1 MKPKNVAFL
10 QVSNKNKIFVD
21 DKATLRGQ
29 YTVHVT
35 LLCTKSFGKTH
46 IRKMRVQTEFCGV
59 FLFKTN
65 KTIPS
70 PSMPNYSHIRV
81 HKYHGFFRN
90 ILFSSLV
97 VPTLLRGGMY
107 WVVHSQQPRDVPR
120 AKPKGHQGHLEGWG
134 KFCTLYNPIHP
145 DSRQC
150 KAILWTLIHP

>member
-1 MKPKNVAFL
+1 MTIDTTKPKNVAFL

-70 PSMPNYSHIRV
+70 PSVPNYSHIRV

-120 AKPKGHQGHLEGWG
+120 AKPKGHQGHLEG
-134 KFCTLYNPIHP
+134 
-145 DSRQC
+145 
-150 KAILWTLIHP
+150 

>member
-1 MKPKNVAFL
+1 MTIDTMKPKNVAFL

-29 YTVHVT
+29 YTVQVT

-46 IRKMRVQTEFCGV
+46 IRKMRVQTEFCRV

-90 ILFSSLV
+90 ILFSC
-97 VPTLLRGGMY
+97 TYIAER
-107 WVVHSQQPRDVPR
+107 RDVLGCTFPTTKR
-120 AKPKGHQGHLEGWG
+120 CPEGKAQGTSGTSRGLREI
-134 KFCTLYNPIHP
+134 LYIVQPNT
-145 DSRQC
+145 S
-150 KAILWTLIHP
+150 